1 MARYSYRAV
10 LANGASETGAIEA
23 AGPAEVVA
31 QLRRR
36 GAMPVAIDPA
46 PAERSAAVRAG
57 RRDVVA
63 ATTFIGE
70 LAVLLGARLQ
80 LDRALALAIE
90 NAASPRAMVPFAELL
105 RDVREGAPLSR
116 AMAAQ
121 PGLFSATAVAM
132 TEAGETN
139 GRLDE
144 ALGRLHLMLEQAAEL
159 RRTVGTAMIYPIALL
174 IIALAVVALML
185 LFVVPQFENVFATS
199 AAKLPAA
206 SRFVMAAS
214 RFLRDD
220 GLAILGGLLASGFAM
235 RWVLRRPAGR
245 LVVDRMVLRLPQFG
259 ELIRRVETAR
269 FARTLGALVDG
280 NVALPNAFALAAKTI
295 GNRTIAV
302 ALEAVGEGI
311 RTGGGLTGPLAATK
325 MLPRIAI
332 GFFRTGEESSQ
343 LGPMLLRLADV
354 LDRDIKVRVQRAIGI
369 ATPAITVILGATIG
383 GIIASVLSAILGFND
398 LAVGP

>member
-1 MARYSYRAV
+1 
-10 LANGASETGAIEA
+10 
-23 AGPAEVVA
+23 
-31 QLRRR
+31 
-36 GAMPVAIDPA
+36 
-46 PAERSAAVRAG
+46 
-57 RRDVVA
+57 
-63 ATTFIGE
+63 
-70 LAVLLGARLQ
+70 
-80 LDRALALAIE
+80 
-90 NAASPRAMVPFAELL
+90 
-105 RDVREGAPLSR
+105 
-116 AMAAQ
+116 
-121 PGLFSATAVAM
+121 
-132 TEAGETN
+132 
-139 GRLDE
+139 
-144 ALGRLHLMLEQAAEL
+144 
-159 RRTVGTAMIYPIALL
+159 
-174 IIALAVVALML
+174 
-185 LFVVPQFENVFATS
+185 
-199 AAKLPAA
+199 
-206 SRFVMAAS
+206 MAAS

-220 GLAILGGLLASGFAM
+220 GLAIFGGLLASGFAV

-280 NVALPNAFALAAKTI
+280 NVALPYAFALAQKTV
-295 GNRTIAV
+295 GNRTIAN

-369 ATPAITVILGATIG
+369 ATPAITVILGATVG
-383 GIIASVLSAILGFND
+383 GIIASVMSAILGFND